1 MKLPKYLWQELASVH
16 SMAQAI
22 QQQMTAKSAHE
33 DPSDEEL
40 QALTEAKVR
49 IENILLETD
58 SKELSKSSKSYP
70 ELSLLNLF
78 TFSSECRV

>member
-1 MKLPKYLWQELASVH
+1 MKLPKYLWQELASGH

-58 SKELSKSSKSYP
+58 SKEPSKHHAALT
-70 ELSLLNLF
+70 ELGKFMNFELF
-78 TFSSECRV
+78 L

>member
-1 MKLPKYLWQELASVH
+1 MKLPKYLWHELASVH

-58 SKELSKSSKSYP
+58 SKEPSKYNVRVM
-70 ELSLLNLF
+70 LLTLQNLC
-78 TFSSECRV
+78 SII